1 MATLYIDPDGGNDN
15 YGGTSFAL
23 LASGT
28 NGRIASTTFSSVG
41 ASFPNDGSLI
51 GQYLSIFNGFIYAVY
66 RITARLST
74 TSLTITAITGG
85 TSLAN
90 QSTDT
95 LYYIGGRWATMLNG
109 ATAARVAPGDT
120 VRFKASPYPTSLG
133 INGKWT
139 SGVVENTKVISA
151 ATDTTPIQITLAAHG
166 YSTGDTITL
175 EGVAGAVTAN
185 GFWEI
190 TVIDANTFSL
200 DGSVAAGVR
209 TSGGITR
216 RRTNSVV
223 ILDTAVTQNIASTGQ
238 RTTAWTASANVS
250 SALTTTTR
258 EHLYG
263 DVFIISSGFTTGL
276 AAYRPTGTLNLSGY
290 QQVSFWIQQTS
301 GTLATQGS
309 LRLQLCSDSLG
320 QTPVNT
326 ISIPAVVVLN
336 RWQPVTVDLAT
347 NLGSNINSIALFV
360 NTDLGAQTIILSNII
375 ACKAASSP
383 DSLTLNSLIGKN
395 ITGETFWSIQNI
407 NGRRVVLDSDTTH
420 TTSST
425 NWRGYFGATG
435 TVTTWKRE
443 AFRLT
448 PAASAPTAAL
458 TIPEG
463 GSSITSRIIY
473 IGGWDRTNMS
483 TQDGVSWFDGQNGAG
498 YGMSMNFLGYLD
510 VKQFAFSRF
519 QYGLYIATC
528 YNVIYDIT
536 ALNNNN
542 NGVFSFSNCFG
553 LDMTV
558 GHVAGS
564 FQNAITFNSAISKLY
579 LQHAIVSAGGT
590 ALDVNVDSYSTIR
603 GSATFV
609 MNNVQSVGAVIRA
622 IGGKFYDLQ
631 LQGATQSIS
640 CSTAVEASLMNCNLP
655 SATEVSLSGGQGIR
669 IASQDHDQTPGNH
682 KIFAN
687 MGNISSAVDERYVA
701 SGYSWKLQPLDSRA
715 SDLSPL
721 ILPLA
726 KVACAANSLVT
737 ITAQMR
743 INNAALTMR
752 LMCKGGQIS
761 GVTTDVSAQVSTTNA
776 WEQQTIT
783 FTPTQTGVVEITAEA
798 WGGTTH
804 SGWVDALTIAQA

>member
-1 MATLYIDPDGGNDN
+1 
-15 YGGTSFAL
+15 
-23 LASGT
+23 
-28 NGRIASTTFSSVG
+28 
-41 ASFPNDGSLI
+41 
-51 GQYLSIFNGFIYAVY
+51 
-66 RITARLST
+66 
-74 TSLTITAITGG
+74 
-85 TSLAN
+85 
-90 QSTDT
+90 
-95 LYYIGGRWATMLNG
+95 
-109 ATAARVAPGDT
+109 
-120 VRFKASPYPTSLG
+120 
-133 INGKWT
+133 
-139 SGVVENTKVISA
+139 
-151 ATDTTPIQITLAAHG
+151 
-166 YSTGDTITL
+166 
-175 EGVAGAVTAN
+175 
-185 GFWEI
+185 
-190 TVIDANTFSL
+190 
-200 DGSVAAGVR
+200 
-209 TSGGITR
+209 
-216 RRTNSVV
+216 
-223 ILDTAVTQNIASTGQ
+223 
-238 RTTAWTASANVS
+238 
-250 SALTTTTR
+250 
-258 EHLYG
+258 
-263 DVFIISSGFTTGL
+263 
-276 AAYRPTGTLNLSGY
+276 
-290 QQVSFWIQQTS
+290 
-301 GTLATQGS
+301 
-309 LRLQLCSDSLG
+309 
-320 QTPVNT
+320 VNT

-336 RWQPVTVDLAT
+336 RWQPVTVNLAT

-360 NTDLGAQTIILSNII
+360 NTDLGPQTIILSNII

-395 ITGETFWSIQNI
+395 ITGETFWSIQSI
-407 NGRRVVLDSDTTH
+407 NGRRVVLDSDTSH

-443 AFRLT
+443 AFRFT
-448 PAASAPTAAL
+448 PAASPSTAVL

-463 GSSITSRIIY
+463 GTSISSRIIY
-473 IGGWDRTNMS
+473 SGGWDRTNMS
-483 TQDGVSWFDGQNGAG
+483 TQDGVSWVDGQNG
-498 YGMSMNFLGYLD
+498 YGHGLFMNFIGYFD

-519 QYGLYIATC
+519 QYGLYISTC
-528 YNVIYDIT
+528 NNVIYDIT

-553 LDMTV
+553 LDLTV

-564 FQNAITFNSAISKLY
+564 FQSAITWNSAISKLY
-579 LQHAIVSAGGT
+579 LQHAIVSAGGI

-609 MNNVQSVGAVIRA
+609 MNNVQGVGALIRP

-640 CSTAVEASLMNCNLP
+640 CNSAVEASLMNCNLA
-655 SATEVSLSGGQGIR
+655 SATEVNVSGGQGIR

-743 INNAALTMR
+743 RNNAALTMR

-776 WEQQTIT
+776 WEQTTIT